1 MKKIYLKLIIVISI
15 IILSICSLAF
25 ADNNTINEIE
35 DINMLFTDELINNVL
50 NDNLQE
56 PKELLENNQKAIPDK
71 VLQDGKYRIAMY
83 SNLNIGLDINAGL
96 QENGANVL
104 LWDWYE
110 ENNLQKQFNIQ
121 YDETD
126 GYYTITNVNS
136 GKLLTVQDGQKNI
149 IQYKEYGTDAQKWK
163 IIKNSNGSYSIISK
177 LNNLYLDIQNGNI
190 SNGANVQVY
199 EGNGTGAQQFSF
211 VEIIKPERT
220 IKDGTYRIAMFSNSN
235 IGVDVDAGSKENG
248 ANVLLWEWYQ
258 ENNLQKQFNI
268 NYDEV
273 DGYYTIANT
282 NSGKLLTVQDSGTIN
297 GTNVWQYEAN
307 GTNSQKWQ
315 IVKNPNGSY
324 SIISKLKHLCLD
336 VQSGNISNGAN
347 VQVYESNGSNA
358 QQFKIIEIIKPKKTI
373 EEGTYRIAMFS
384 NPNIGIDIDAGLKN
398 NGANVLLW
406 DWYEENN
413 TQKKFNFRYDETDG
427 YYTITNVNSG
437 KLLDVQNGGMSNGTN
452 VWQYEENRTSSQKWQ
467 IVKNSN
473 GSYSFISKLNGLY
486 LDIQNGN
493 ISNGGNVQTYEGND
507 STAQQFTLI
516 KLNDQ
521 IEKPLETGFYE
532 IASVID
538 RNKIFEVT
546 DSSTEDNIPIQLWDL
561 DGNIQQKFKI
571 TYNNTYYT
579 ITSVHSNKVLAI
591 SDENQLIQKTEDSD
605 ITEKWQIKLYGND
618 KYAFV
623 SLANNYYI
631 DIPSA
636 NVSNGA
642 KLQVYESN
650 NSDAQR
656 FYLTDR
662 NPIQGTQSIE
672 DGIYRIITPI
682 DNMKAFDVTDGLS
695 TDGTKIQ
702 LWDNDEFIQQK
713 FEFIYVGD
721 GYYKIKSQLS
731 GKVLTVES
739 KAPNLYS
746 TITQEQDN
754 DLETQKWIIN
764 DLGNGLYNIISK
776 CENLYITTQDTPQN
790 GEKIQVQRYKNSNSQ
805 SFILINETPKN
816 NISIIQDGIYQI
828 KMKNNINS
836 FDINGASYDNYANL
850 QIWTCDNSPQ
860 KKFRITRI
868 GDTNYY
874 KIVATHSAKALDVQ
888 NGGINIGTK
897 VDQYD
902 QIDTDNQFWYFKDCG
917 NGYYSIISKANGLYL
932 DIAGGAIEN
941 CGANVQLYYSNNS
954 DAQQFKLEHI
964 NIVESGTY
972 EIETKL
978 NSNMVVDVAGG
989 SYDNGANI
997 QIWTADNVNQQKFI
1011 LEPQSDDVYVIK
1023 AKHSNKVLT
1032 VDLSSNNVCQMD
1044 YTGASNQQWKIQEAG
1059 YGFYNLISLANNLYL
1074 YVNNQNA
1081 QNGQNIQVYSD
1092 NGSDAQQ
1099 FRFIT
1104 GYRKFYEEGTYGTSG
1119 KRQSAQGGYDLT
1131 YFKIGKGSKHLFTT
1145 FSIHGFED
1153 SYWKDGSELTY
1164 MANQFK
1170 DYLYNN
1176 LSKDLIN
1183 EWTIYIFPTLNPD
1196 GQYDGWT
1203 NNGPGRTTVYSY
1215 APNNQGIDMNRG
1227 FSVGFQRMT
1236 SARNYTGTAAFQAP
1250 EAVQLRDFILAHQG
1264 SSNVLIDV
1272 HGWLNE
1278 TIGDDGIGSYY
1289 RSEFGISK
1297 HIGTYGNGY
1306 LVNWAR
1312 SIPNTRSMLLELPNV
1327 TSHDQ
1332 VVNWDYAGKFNRSTM
1347 RLLNDF

>member
-1 MKKIYLKLIIVISI
+1 M
-15 IILSICSLAF
+15 
-25 ADNNTINEIE
+25 
-35 DINMLFTDELINNVL
+35 
-50 NDNLQE
+50 
-56 PKELLENNQKAIPDK
+56 
-71 VLQDGKYRIAMY
+71 
-83 SNLNIGLDINAGL
+83 
-96 QENGANVL
+96 
-104 LWDWYE
+104 
-110 ENNLQKQFNIQ
+110 
-121 YDETD
+121 
-126 GYYTITNVNS
+126 
-136 GKLLTVQDGQKNI
+136 
-149 IQYKEYGTDAQKWK
+149 
-163 IIKNSNGSYSIISK
+163 
-177 LNNLYLDIQNGNI
+177 YLDIQNGNI
-190 SNGANVQVY
+190 SNGANVQV
-199 EGNGTGAQQFSF
+199 
-211 VEIIKPERT
+211 
-220 IKDGTYRIAMFSNSN
+220 YRIAMFSNSN

-672 DGIYRIITPI
+672 
-682 DNMKAFDVTDGLS
+682 
-695 TDGTKIQ
+695 
-702 LWDNDEFIQQK
+702 
-713 FEFIYVGD
+713 
-721 GYYKIKSQLS
+721 
-731 GKVLTVES
+731 
-739 KAPNLYS
+739 NL
-746 TITQEQDN
+746 
-754 DLETQKWIIN
+754 
-764 DLGNGLYNIISK
+764 
-776 CENLYITTQDTPQN
+776 
-790 GEKIQVQRYKNSNSQ
+790 
-805 SFILINETPKN
+805 
-816 NISIIQDGIYQI
+816 
-828 KMKNNINS
+828 
-836 FDINGASYDNYANL
+836 NYL
-850 QIWTCDNSPQ
+850 
-860 KKFRITRI
+860 
-868 GDTNYY
+868 
-874 KIVATHSAKALDVQ
+874 
-888 NGGINIGTK
+888 
-897 VDQYD
+897 
-902 QIDTDNQFWYFKDCG
+902 
-917 NGYYSIISKANGLYL
+917 
-932 DIAGGAIEN
+932 
-941 CGANVQLYYSNNS
+941 
-954 DAQQFKLEHI
+954 
-964 NIVESGTY
+964 
-972 EIETKL
+972 
-978 NSNMVVDVAGG
+978 
-989 SYDNGANI
+989 
-997 QIWTADNVNQQKFI
+997 
-1011 LEPQSDDVYVIK
+1011 
-1023 AKHSNKVLT
+1023 
-1032 VDLSSNNVCQMD
+1032 
-1044 YTGASNQQWKIQEAG
+1044 
-1059 YGFYNLISLANNLYL
+1059 
-1074 YVNNQNA
+1074 
-1081 QNGQNIQVYSD
+1081 
-1092 NGSDAQQ
+1092 
-1099 FRFIT
+1099 
-1104 GYRKFYEEGTYGTSG
+1104 
-1119 KRQSAQGGYDLT
+1119 
-1131 YFKIGKGSKHLFTT
+1131 
-1145 FSIHGFED
+1145 
-1153 SYWKDGSELTY
+1153 
-1164 MANQFK
+1164 
-1170 DYLYNN
+1170 
-1176 LSKDLIN
+1176 
-1183 EWTIYIFPTLNPD
+1183 
-1196 GQYDGWT
+1196 
-1203 NNGPGRTTVYSY
+1203 
-1215 APNNQGIDMNRG
+1215 
-1227 FSVGFQRMT
+1227 
-1236 SARNYTGTAAFQAP
+1236 
-1250 EAVQLRDFILAHQG
+1250 
-1264 SSNVLIDV
+1264 
-1272 HGWLNE
+1272 
-1278 TIGDDGIGSYY
+1278 
-1289 RSEFGISK
+1289 
-1297 HIGTYGNGY
+1297 
-1306 LVNWAR
+1306 
-1312 SIPNTRSMLLELPNV
+1312 
-1327 TSHDQ
+1327 
-1332 VVNWDYAGKFNRSTM
+1332 GKF
-1347 RLLNDF
+1347 